1 MSRRKA
7 ESEVSLPLAGV
18 RVVSLA
24 INLPGPLA
32 AARLAELGAT
42 VTKVEPPTGDPLA
55 SAAPDW
61 YAQLI
66 ERQTVVALD
75 IKSDRAKL
83 DDLLA
88 EADLLITSMRPS
100 ALARLGLARPQ
111 ENFPRL
117 SLIEIVGHD
126 GAAAEVPGHDLNY
139 QAVHGTL
146 TPPAMPKVPIAD
158 LLGAERAVSTALA
171 ALIAAGAAGRG
182 GSHRVVLEEAAARA
196 GDAVRYRLMGDG
208 AILGGAF
215 PGYGIYPCADGHIAL
230 GAIEP
235 HFFSRVLETF
245 AADGT
250 HDGLR
255 AAFADKTAA
264 ELESLAAQADIPLN
278 AVQQ

>member
-1 MSRRKA
+1 MSP
-7 ESEVSLPLAGV
+7 PLVGV

-42 VTKVEPPTGDPLA
+42 VTKVEPPSGDPLA
-55 SAAPDW
+55 GAVPGW

-66 ERQTVVALD
+66 MRQTVVALD

-88 EADLLITSMRPS
+88 DADLLITSMRPS
-100 ALARLGLARPQ
+100 ALDRLGLACPHQTFPQ
-111 ENFPRL
+111 L

-126 GAAAEVPGHDLNY
+126 GDATEVPGHDLNY

-146 TPPAMPKVPIAD
+146 TPPSMPKVPIAD
-158 LLGAERAVSTALA
+158 MLGAERTVSTALA
-171 ALIAAGAAGRG
+171 ALIARTKSGGGRAY
-182 GSHRVVLEEAAARA
+182 RVVLEEAAARA
-196 GDAVRYRLMGDG
+196 GDAVRHGLMGEG
-208 AILGGAF
+208 AVLGGAF
-215 PGYGIYPCADGHIAL
+215 PGYGIYESADGYVAL

-235 HFFSRVLETF
+235 HFFGRVLETF
-245 AADGT
+245 GADGT
-250 HDGLR
+250 HEGIR
-255 AAFADKTAA
+255 AAFAGKTTA
-264 ELESLAAQADIPLN
+264 ELEAIAAQADIPLN